1 MGQHRRGICSCSSRI
16 SNCRGLTVFQTVDC
30 HCGVLR
36 GLSYCLV
43 SHLDQYLPGIVSL
56 ADCKLSGIDS
66 LADRKLSG
74 IDSLADC
81 KIQGWEFAHS
91 FILLKSIEQLWA
103 ICSRQMSD
111 SEQIAQVAQRKWLT
125 NLKLY
130 YIFSLFYI
138 GFLFK
143 KLAIHS
149 FPLFWW
155 AMWGNPSGRSPKMS
169 DHEQVNKR
177 KWAIVCKSLRWLT

>member
-56 ADCKLSGIDS
+56 ADCKLSAIDS

-81 KIQGWEFAHS
+81 KLSGIDSLADCKLSGIDSLADRKLS
-91 FILLKSIEQLWA
+91 GIDSLADRKLPGN
-103 ICSRQMSD
+103 SRD
-111 SEQIAQVAQRKWLT
+111 FRGVITLRKT
-125 NLKLY
+125 
-130 YIFSLFYI
+130 F
-138 GFLFK
+138 GRPQDFL
-143 KLAIHS
+143 S
-149 FPLFWW
+149 P
-155 AMWGNPSGRSPKMS
+155 RS
-169 DHEQVNKR
+169 VL
-177 KWAIVCKSLRWLT
+177 VF

>member
-81 KIQGWEFAHS
+81 K
-91 FILLKSIEQLWA
+91 
-103 ICSRQMSD
+103 
-111 SEQIAQVAQRKWLT
+111 
-125 NLKLY
+125 
-130 YIFSLFYI
+130 
-138 GFLFK
+138 
-143 KLAIHS
+143 
-149 FPLFWW
+149 LFWFDSLSVSKLFSIDSL
-155 AMWGNPSGRSPKMS
+155 ADCKLPGNSRDFRGVITLRKTFGRPQDFLSPRS
-169 DHEQVNKR
+169 VL
-177 KWAIVCKSLRWLT
+177 VF